1 MSVRTRYIA
10 AAIAAMAV
18 GGMSAAHADGGNP
31 KFRFS
36 GFGTLGAV
44 RSSLDTADF
53 VAGFQPNGAGAT
65 RKWATT
71 VDSRLG
77 GQVDAQFTNKL
88 SAVVQLVSEQQW
100 NNSYNPIVEWA
111 NVKYEF
117 TPDLSVRVG
126 RIALA
131 TYLISDTRKVGY
143 VNTLVRVPP
152 SFYAILP
159 ITNSDGIDASYR
171 FHSGNVVNT
180 TTLYYGS
187 NEVKLADGFLSGA
200 RAKANEVIGVVN
212 NTEYGATTFHAAY
225 HEQKLT
231 IARLGMISAP
241 FKLYTLGANYD
252 PGNWFLMGEAA
263 LDKLGGRTDRFGA
276 YVLGGYR
283 IGDFTPYAGYTK
295 IRQITP
301 IFGDSSQTGP
311 TLGMRWNFAKNAAFK
326 LQYERV
332 NLGKNSAGT
341 MTLNTPTADFQNGSN
356 FTLISAAVDFVF

>member
-10 AAIAAMAV
+10 ASIAAMAV
-18 GGMSAAHADGGNP
+18 GGMSAAHADGDNP

-36 GFGTLGAV
+36 GFGTVGAV

-88 SAVVQLVSEQQW
+88 SAVVQIISEQQW
-100 NNSYNPIVEWA
+100 NNSHNPIVEWA

-117 TPDLSVRVG
+117 TPDVSVRVG

-131 TYLISDTRKVGY
+131 TYLISDTRKVSY
-143 VNTLVRVPP
+143 VNTLVRVPQ

-187 NEVKLADGFLSGA
+187 NEVKLANRPFNGA
-200 RAKANEVIGVVN
+200 RAKADEVIGIVN
-212 NTEYGATTFHAAY
+212 NTDYGAATFHAAY

-231 IARLGMISAP
+231 IERFGMISSP
-241 FKLYTLGANYD
+241 IKVYTLGASYD
-252 PGNWFLMGEAA
+252 PGKWFLTGEAA
-263 LDKLGGRTDRFGA
+263 LNKWGGRTDRFGA

-295 IRQITP
+295 IRQIGSV
-301 IFGDSSQTGP
+301 FSNSSQTGP
-311 TLGMRWNFAKNAAFK
+311 TLGMRWNFAKNADFK

-332 NLGKNSAGT
+332 DLGQNSVSPF
-341 MTLNTPTADFQNGSN
+341 TLNAKPGFQPGSK